1 MEINFL
7 NKTINVYQE
16 YRVPDKRVQITVE
29 SVVPDVS
36 EDIGRI
42 VTVKPTV
49 LLKHKEKSEAGITVG
64 GLLSL
69 ALLYIGEES
78 NRISCV
84 KMQKEFELP
93 YEIDGID
100 SESLAQIRLKPGS
113 AEARVLNPRKVSV
126 TVEVIGELSCFRQET
141 LVVETSL
148 PSDVEDSLY
157 VKPER
162 AESTVINAVC
172 EKSFALN
179 EQYRFPDN
187 QPQARELL
195 TEAIRMSVDNVEQV
209 GSRVVVKGKVWAE
222 IWYLSD
228 ESNQAVKAEFTS
240 PFSQIVDTG
249 AEECVSGT
257 ATLTITNT
265 YFDLVDTISGDK
277 ALDMEVHAVLQL
289 VSRAKQRIDY
299 LSDAYSNR
307 LPLSCSSKRML
318 CAEMSAMQTCS
329 IDMEQDVN
337 LGDDCGEILSVFSSL
352 AQIGVNNTELNAQ
365 VNLDFVY
372 GAEEERPNAA
382 RRLVSFHKTD
392 FPAGMR
398 LLDARVLHVDVRQ
411 EKGRVCCSLSI
422 EIVFQTESEQELSLL
437 DAVTLADEAETYR
450 DLPSVSLVRVGKENL
465 WDLAKTYHS
474 SIKGIERLNPIEGT
488 LSGRVLLIP
497 RES

>member
-29 SVVPDVS
+29 SVVPDVN

-42 VTVKPTV
+42 VTVKSTV
-49 LLKHKEKSEAGITVG
+49 LLKHKEKSETGITVG

-69 ALLYIGEES
+69 VLLYIGEES

-84 KMQKEFELP
+84 KMQKEFELT

-100 SESLAQIRLKPGS
+100 LESLAQIRLRPGS
-113 AEARVLNPRKVSV
+113 AEARILNPRKVSV
-126 TVEVIGELSCFRQET
+126 TVEVIGELNCFRQET

-148 PSDVEDSLY
+148 PNEAKDTLY
-157 VKPER
+157 VKPEQT
-162 AESTVINAVC
+162 ESTVINAVC
-172 EKSFALN
+172 EKNFALN
-179 EQYRFPDN
+179 EQYRFPDT
-187 QPQARELL
+187 QPQAKELL
-195 TEAIRMSVDNVEQV
+195 AEDIRMSVENVEQV
-209 GSRVVVKGKVWAE
+209 GSRVVLKGKVWAE

-228 ESNQAVKAEFTS
+228 ESDQAIKAEFSS

-249 AEECVSGT
+249 AEECISST
-257 ATLTITNT
+257 ATMAITNM

-277 ALDMEVHAVLQL
+277 ALDMEVHGVLQL
-289 VSRAKQRIDY
+289 VSRAKQGIDY

-307 LPLSCSSKRML
+307 LPLACSSKNMVFT
-318 CAEMSAMQTCS
+318 EISAMQTRVL
-329 IDMEQDVN
+329 DVEQDVN
-337 LGDDCGEILSVFSSL
+337 LGDECGEILSVFSTL

-372 GAEEERPNAA
+372 EAEEGKPNAA
-382 RRLVSFHKTD
+382 RRLVSVHKTD
-392 FPAGMR
+392 LSSGMR
-398 LLDARVLHVDVRQ
+398 LLDARILRVEVRQ
-411 EKGRVCCSLSI
+411 EKGRVRCFLSI

-450 DLPSVSLVRVGKENL
+450 DLPSVSLVRVGNESL

-474 SIKGIERLNPIEGT
+474 SIEGIERLNSIEGG